1 MRKVL
6 FILLIFSI
14 QSYAQIEIG
23 SLTTSGQKIT
33 EGAIEESAFVIKQ
46 FYQVKNKKNGKI
58 FGRNGRKDFGHSYS
72 VGVKTE
78 AGLVMTDMAI
88 KPWLYDDAFQK
99 VKKDYEPFVSLTETR
114 DVRNSSEK
122 PFGQCPLKIGGQQLD
137 GVWIA
142 NTATVGPNEMG
153 IDVDDGVKDGWFVWL
168 IAKKDL
174 ETDESATIVLHTS
187 NKKIEIKAE
196 SEDLDID
203 IPSGSDLVLG
213 GFYVCPSFIG
223 GGRVAYKL
231 DGIAI
236 KDENKWKLRTPF
248 VGFQFNRSSE
258 SQEDAKKSQ
267 PNEQKHDIQDD
278 EEDLGLTPIDEKA
291 KKQKKS
297 KK

>member
-1 MRKVL
+1 MSYIQELLVNLQKCKKDLGIENINKKIV
-6 FILLIFSI
+6 FVTGGSQGAVKFNKTILEMVANKLSNDF
-14 QSYAQIEIG
+14 
-23 SLTTSGQKIT
+23 
-33 EGAIEESAFVIKQ
+33 FVIL
-46 FYQVKNKKNGKI
+46 VAGNKN
-58 FGRNGRKDFGHSYS
+58 
-72 VGVKTE
+72 
-78 AGLVMTDMAI
+78 
-88 KPWLYDDAFQK
+88 YDDMMTE
-99 VKKDYEPFVSLTETR
+99 VKRIETE
-114 DVRNSSEK
+114 
-122 PFGQCPLKIGGQQLD
+122 
-137 GVWIA
+137 
-142 NTATVGPNEMG
+142 
-153 IDVDDGVKDGWFVWL
+153 
-168 IAKKDL
+168 KDL

-231 DGIAI
+231 VGIAI

-291 KKQKKS
+291 KKQKRS